1 MAIATAW
8 SLVEVIV
15 AVLAGAWLYRES
27 DVPEV
32 S

>member
-15 AVLAGAWLYRES
+15 AVLVGAWLYRES